1 MTKLH
6 TLTALL
12 AVAILSTGCSKAENP
27 KPESKPEA
35 SATPQPSATPAPSAT
50 TAPSA
55 KTVTLG
61 ENLFPIWPW
70 TYPEK
75 GRFGDRCAE
84 IYGLIAAGGCNVVKA
99 PVSDLDACQTAG
111 LKVLVDD
118 PRVHRG
124 DIKTVTQERA
134 EKDFLSLLHDINN
147 HPAVV
152 GFFVGDEPT
161 TEMFRGLEIQ
171 YRLIE
176 KYAPEKVGVLGLFPN
191 VADPL
196 SQLKADDYETY
207 VRDFVK
213 TCRPRIFGYDHYDLT
228 ESKRY
233 PSDTYWQNLETFRK
247 ISAEEKIPFFVWV
260 GCGAF
265 GDQREQSAADM
276 RFEVFSVLA
285 YGAKGIGLFP
295 FLSIQVDAGRAEPI
309 DGFGKP
315 SPFFYEMQLL
325 NKRLQLLGPEL
336 LPLRCD
342 AVYHYTTFGVPAGSR
357 TLAEGDLLK
366 SIKVN
371 KKEYRLLIGEFT
383 HRDTG
388 ARYLMIVNCDLDH
401 TVTVA
406 PELATPAR
414 DIYYF
419 EPYLGKYIDFAAY
432 NGIAPGDGRLIKV
445 IPK

>member
-1 MTKLH
+1 MIKLH
-6 TLTALL
+6 TLASLL
-12 AVAILSTGCSKAENP
+12 AVAILSTGCSKAEDPNP
-27 KPESKPEA
+27 PAGPKVSPTA
-35 SATPQPSATPAPSAT
+35 SPTPAPSA
-50 TAPSA
+50 ANV
-55 KTVTLG
+55 KLG
-61 ENLFPIWPW
+61 ENFFPIWPW

-75 GRFGDRCAE
+75 SRFGDRYAE

-99 PVSDLDACQTAG
+99 PVSDLDACQAAG
-111 LKVLVDD
+111 LKVLVAD
-118 PRVHRG
+118 PRVWRG
-124 DIKTVTQERA
+124 DLKTVTEKQA
-134 EKDFLSLLHDINN
+134 EKDFLSLLRDINN

-161 TEMFRGLEIQ
+161 TETFRGLEII

-176 KYAPEKVGVLGLFPN
+176 KHAPGKVGLLGLFPCI
-191 VADPL
+191 ADPL

-207 VRDFVK
+207 VREFLK

-228 ESKRY
+228 QSKRY

-247 ISAEEKIPFFVWV
+247 ISAEQKIPFFVWV

-265 GDQREQSAADM
+265 GEQREQSAADM

-285 YGAKGIGLFP
+285 YGAKGIGYFT
-295 FLSIQVDAGRAEPI
+295 FLSVQVGEHRAEPI

-315 SPFFYEMQLL
+315 SPFFYEVQHL

-401 TVTVA
+401 TVTVT
-406 PELATPAR
+406 PELVKPAR